1 MRTACPGM
9 LGNFNLIVSTEHK
22 NSGTVNRAM
31 MGRFRRLISV
41 LELKNLPL
49 LVPKYTWS
57 NYQGSP
63 TLVKLDRVLCSMDWE
78 QLFPNYLLQSCA
90 TDSSDHALFSLALMM
105 STSERLDFILK
116 LFGQVWKDFKK

>member
-31 MGRFRRLISV
+31 MGRFRRLISD
-41 LELKNLPL
+41 LELKVLLL
-49 LVPKYTWS
+49 LVRKYTWS
-57 NYQGSP
+57 NHQGSP
-63 TLVKLDRVLCSMDWE
+63 TLVKLDRMLCSADWE

-90 TDSSDHALFSLALMM
+90 TYNSEHDEDMTPSDTTIDYKVRSFQINLSLL
-105 STSERLDFILK
+105 
-116 LFGQVWKDFKK
+116 